1 MSIVKNILVF
11 KYFLI
16 LIKNISGLSEK
27 MGFLQNTRNGAKDL
41 EIKDIYLLL
50 YIKIFQKVLLLSL
63 IHKYQGFQIISLD
76 IL

>member
-1 MSIVKNILVF
+1 MSIVKNILAL

-50 YIKIFQKVLLLSL
+50 YIKIFQKDLQLTL
-63 IHKYQGFQIISLD
+63 H
-76 IL
+76 

>member
-41 EIKDIYLLL
+41 EIKDIYL
-50 YIKIFQKVLLLSL
+50 
-63 IHKYQGFQIISLD
+63 
-76 IL
+76 